1 MMLRRS
7 GLRSS
12 RKGAPKGMPSVSR
25 ISLSLL
31 SLLLGVSS
39 FAPLPTEDSAS
50 AATSKM
56 QLGIN
61 VLLYPEFGTRQQN
74 LDAATRMFT
83 YVRSLHANTVALCF
97 EIYPIVTTP
106 GGSVVTTNTV
116 GIGDATP
123 SPAFLGEVVDLAHRA
138 GLQVQLRPLI
148 NEDLLSS
155 PAVGSWRGAIVPTDP
170 AAWFASYT
178 SVLKPFMVMARQHS
192 AETFVVGAELT
203 SMVKRNRY
211 WVPLINLAKRLSG
224 AQVIY
229 ESNWNPRESLP
240 GTSFGMEFYQPV
252 QGLTS
257 LSQATVANFTSA
269 MEANLASTNLGA
281 LPVPNSEVVL
291 SEVAVGARDKGWT
304 QPWNASFD
312 PAKQTIVRSVQAN
325 WFTAACNAVH
335 DLGLKGL
342 FYWSLILNK
351 NFDPT
356 ASDDP
361 AGSATASP
369 QQAYHWQNTAS
380 SAAISN
386 CFSSFG

>member
-7 GLRSS
+7 GLRSF
-12 RKGAPKGMPSVSR
+12 RKAAPKGMHRVSLMT
-25 ISLSLL
+25 LSLL
-31 SLLLGVSS
+31 SMLLAVSS

-50 AATSKM
+50 AATPKV

-74 LDAATRMFT
+74 LDAAARMFT

-97 EIYPIVTTP
+97 QIYPIVTTP

-123 SPAFLGEVVDLAHRA
+123 SPAYLGEVVDLAHRA
-138 GLQVQLRPLI
+138 GLKVQLRPLI
-148 NEDLLSS
+148 NEDLLAS
-155 PAVGSWRGAIVPTDP
+155 PAVGSWRGAIAPTDP

-178 SVLKPFMVMARQHS
+178 SVLKPFMAMARRHT
-192 AETFVVGAELT
+192 AEAFVVGAEMT

-211 WVPLINLAKRLSG
+211 WVPLINLTKRLSG
-224 AQVIY
+224 AEVIY

-240 GTSFGMEFYQPV
+240 ATSFGMEFYQPV

-257 LSQATVANFTSA
+257 LSEATVANFTSA

-281 LPVPNSEVVL
+281 MPVPNSRVIL
-291 SEVAVGARDKGWT
+291 SEVAVGARDKGWV
-304 QPWNASFD
+304 QPWNPSFD
-312 PAKQTIVRSVQAN
+312 PATQTIIRSVQAN
-325 WFTAACNAVH
+325 WFTAACNTVH
-335 DLGLKGL
+335 DLGLNGL
-342 FYWSLILNK
+342 FFWTLILNK

-361 AGSATASP
+361 AGSATATQ
-369 QQAYHWQNTAS
+369 QQAYNWQNTAS
-380 SAAISN
+380 SAAIN
-386 CFSSFG
+386 DCFTSFG